1 LHGVDG
7 ADLPAAQNGV
17 GDSVAAAEESAAVT
31 KGQLVDKA
39 CDGGQITSTFE
50 PRILLQGAA
59 RLRKPLSLNWRF
71 HLL

>member
-1 LHGVDG
+1 
-7 ADLPAAQNGV
+7 
-17 GDSVAAAEESAAVT
+17 VT